1 MVNHQNISTCKSK
14 STKLILVDESG
25 SLLTKVKGIFLVSLT
40 IVEQSNIRKIY
51 RKFRKFQCK
60 HILSFGLQEEMKA
73 HTLKEKGKIN
83 EINIFWCNIHP
94 FIKYA
99 GAYVKNN
106 ATKSPLKPSEMYNWL
121 LKTALERAID
131 QKLICSNTDIINI
144 YADERGTTKISY
156 KRTLKEYLIDETNLN
171 INKLEFKSS
180 KNNYEIFVA
189 DINSF
194 VMNRFLLKIGKQPE
208 CHKIIQK
215 QLRKCDYT
223 KIKK

>member
-25 SLLTKVKGIFLVSLT
+25 SLSTKVKGIFLVSLT

-51 RKFRKFQCK
+51 RKFRKFQYK

-73 HTLKEKGKIN
+73 HTLKQKGLTN
-83 EINIFWCNIHP
+83 EINFFWCNIHP

-99 GAYVKNN
+99 GAYVKNK
-106 ATKSPLKPSEMYNWL
+106 AAKSPLKQSQMYNWL

-131 QKLICSNTDIINI
+131 QKLICNKDIISI
-144 YADERGTTKISY
+144 YADERGTTKPGY
-156 KRTLKEYLIDETNLN
+156 KRTLQEYLIAETKLN

-180 KNNYEIFVA
+180 KDNYEIFVA

-208 CHKIIQK
+208 CYKIIQK
-215 QLRKCDYT
+215 QLRECDYT